1 MEVGETGK
9 GGGGGL
15 AFFFFYGAITNACV
29 LLAELYIAYTAS
41 IYNDTLGV
49 LQNLP

>member
-1 MEVGETGK
+1 MEVGETGA
-9 GGGGGL
+9 GGGCL
-15 AFFFFYGAITNACV
+15 TIYFFFYAIRNACV
-29 LLAELYIAYTAS
+29 LLAELYVAYAVS

>member
-1 MEVGETGK
+1 MKLGR
-9 GGGGGL
+9 GGGEVL
-15 AFFFFYGAITNACV
+15 AFFFFFYGAITNACV
-29 LLAELYIAYTAS
+29 LLAELYIACTAS